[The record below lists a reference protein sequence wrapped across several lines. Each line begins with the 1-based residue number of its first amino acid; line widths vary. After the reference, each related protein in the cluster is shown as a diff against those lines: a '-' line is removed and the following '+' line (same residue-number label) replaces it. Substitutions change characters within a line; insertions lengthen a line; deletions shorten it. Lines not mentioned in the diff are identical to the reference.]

1 MNLQFNNGGL
11 TTFLNVFIAKIPFSF
26 VGIVETARSRER
38 QTETETETEAERDRE
53 TEKKRPNS

>member
-38 QTETETETEAERDRE
+38 QTETETEAERDRE